1 MSSTLAERLERAA
14 STRPGPS
21 DETAQRVLDAAVLE
35 AAAVGLRRLTVEDVV
50 RRSQVARMTVY
61 RRYPRRDDLLEALVA
76 RETQRFLA
84 TVSAAIE
91 EADDPERG
99 LVEAFVAAV
108 DFARRH
114 PMLRRTAEVDPG
126 GILSTIAA
134 GDAALLR
141 TGRDFIAQRLHLGRG
156 PAPEGVTWVADAFA
170 RLFVTYVAVPPELA
184 GDADLRRFAR
194 AVLLPLALSAGR
206 SRGGSRARP
215 S

>member
-1 MSSTLAERLERAA
+1 MSATLAEQLERAA
-14 STRPGPS
+14 STTPDLS
-21 DETAQRVLDAAVLE
+21 DATGQRVLDAAVQE

-61 RRYPRRDDLLEALVA
+61 RRYPRRDDLVEALVA

-84 TVSAAIE
+84 AVSSAIE
-91 EADDPERG
+91 AADDPEHG

-108 DFARRH
+108 GFARTH
-114 PMLRRTAEVDPG
+114 PMLRRTAEIDPG
-126 GILSTIAA
+126 GILTTIAA

-141 TGRDFIAQRLHLGRG
+141 IGRDFIAERLHTGRG
-156 PAPEGVTWVADAFA
+156 PVPERVTWVADAFA

-184 GDADLRRFAR
+184 GDQDLRRFAR
-194 AVLLPLALSAGR
+194 AVLLPLAVSAGR
-206 SRGGSRARP
+206 SRAGSPARR